1 MIKMIVNIIYYWD
14 SDTDV
19 DRREYQY
26 PNKKNIIFRDARI
39 IIIKKY
45 IYIYININIEIEMQ
59 MAFEM
64 GCRARAAPLGGR
76 CPSRSMGI
84 LRNKKCERWARSTL
98 QRKLGSSVGD

>member
-26 PNKKNIIFRDARI
+26 CIRIKKNIIFRDART
-39 IIIKKY
+39 IKKY
-45 IYIYININIEIEMQ
+45 INIEIEMQ

-64 GCRARAAPLGGR
+64 GCRAQAAPLGGR
-76 CPSRSMGI
+76 CPSRSMRI
-84 LRNKKCERWARSTL
+84 LSNKKCERWARSTL

>member
-26 PNKKNIIFRDARI
+26 PNKKNINIFRDARI
-39 IIIKKY
+39 IIIKK
-45 IYIYININIEIEMQ
+45 YININIEIEMQ

-84 LRNKKCERWARSTL
+84 LRNEKCERWARSTL